1 MDVRERMQ
9 RTLDGYQA
17 GVRVLGVEI
26 EKADPPAQVVDAFR
40 DVQVAEQNADA
51 ARNQAQGYAQQV
63 LAQAEGEAE
72 AFDKVYAQY
81 RLAPEVTRQRL
92 YYETMERVLSQ
103 TDKTIVETDNV
114 TPYLPL
120 PEIRRRRVAA
130 RHHRDRTGGGSNM
143 SNFLQDHR
151 NTVIALAVLV
161 IGFMMSAYVVPEE
174 DQVVIIR
181 TGEPVGTVNT
191 PGGETDA
198 GLYFRVPFIDS
209 VNRIEKRLLDLEMT
223 DEEVLSADQ
232 QRLLVNAY
240 ARFRIT
246 DPVRMV
252 ERAGSTDGVRNAL
265 EPILNSV
272 LRQELGRRTFQAML
286 TAERGSA
293 LANVRTNLDRQA
305 RQYGAEVVDVKI
317 MRTDLP
323 EAPLQSAFRRMDR
336 TANAKGRTIR
346 AGGSMRASSAPRPM
360 PKRTDLCRAFGK
372 DAEFYDF
379 YRAMQSYG
387 ATFSND
393 DNPSESASSCRRTM
407 NICGSSAGGVDGS
420 SNGAG
425 TLFNRHSPAGPTF
438 TRRSRE
444 FHSLVS
450 VLPTAGCLH
459 NMALDEKDV
468 KPVRYA
474 YSVTSALL
482 VGGAA
487 ISLATGYPAGAQV
500 AQNDDSQM
508 ARVVPRAGAPE
519 SFADLTAQLQP
530 AVVNISTRQR
540 IEVSNRQGN
549 PDAGTPFEGLFNR
562 RGGQQQEPQYREGQS
577 LGSGFVIS
585 ADGYVV
591 TNNRVVQPQRARHG

>member
-1 MDVRERMQ
+1 
-9 RTLDGYQA
+9 
-17 GVRVLGVEI
+17 
-26 EKADPPAQVVDAFR
+26 
-40 DVQVAEQNADA
+40 
-51 ARNQAQGYAQQV
+51 
-63 LAQAEGEAE
+63 
-72 AFDKVYAQY
+72 
-81 RLAPEVTRQRL
+81 
-92 YYETMERVLSQ
+92 
-103 TDKTIVETDNV
+103 
-114 TPYLPL
+114 
-120 PEIRRRRVAA
+120 
-130 RHHRDRTGGGSNM
+130 M

-209 VNRIEKRLLDLEMT
+209 VNRIEKHLLDLEMT

-323 EAPLQSAFRRMDR
+323 GAPLQSAFRRMESDR
-336 TANAKGRTIR
+336 EREARTIR
-346 AGGSMRASSAPRPM
+346 AGGSRDARIIRAEADAESARIYAE
-360 PKRTDLCRAFGK
+360 AFGK

-379 YRAMQSYG
+379 YRAMQSYD

-393 DNPSESASSCRRTM
+393 ENPSESSIILSPDNEYLRQFRGRR
-407 NICGSSAGGVDGS
+407 
-420 SNGAG
+420 
-425 TLFNRHSPAGPTF
+425 
-438 TRRSRE
+438 
-444 FHSLVS
+444 
-450 VLPTAGCLH
+450 
-459 NMALDEKDV
+459 
-468 KPVRYA
+468 
-474 YSVTSALL
+474 
-482 VGGAA
+482 
-487 ISLATGYPAGAQV
+487 
-500 AQNDDSQM
+500 
-508 ARVVPRAGAPE
+508 
-519 SFADLTAQLQP
+519 
-530 AVVNISTRQR
+530 
-540 IEVSNRQGN
+540 
-549 PDAGTPFEGLFNR
+549 
-562 RGGQQQEPQYREGQS
+562 
-577 LGSGFVIS
+577 
-585 ADGYVV
+585 
-591 TNNRVVQPQRARHG
+591 

>member
-1 MDVRERMQ
+1 
-9 RTLDGYQA
+9 
-17 GVRVLGVEI
+17 
-26 EKADPPAQVVDAFR
+26 
-40 DVQVAEQNADA
+40 
-51 ARNQAQGYAQQV
+51 
-63 LAQAEGEAE
+63 
-72 AFDKVYAQY
+72 
-81 RLAPEVTRQRL
+81 
-92 YYETMERVLSQ
+92 
-103 TDKTIVETDNV
+103 
-114 TPYLPL
+114 
-120 PEIRRRRVAA
+120 
-130 RHHRDRTGGGSNM
+130 M

-323 EAPLQSAFRRMDR
+323 EAPLQSAFRRMESDR
-336 TANAKGRTIR
+336 EREARTIR
-346 AGGSMRASSAPRPM
+346 AGGSRDARIIRAEADAENARIYAE
-360 PKRTDLCRAFGK
+360 AFGK

-379 YRAMQSYG
+379 YRAMQSYD

-393 DNPSESASSCRRTM
+393 DNPSESSIILSPDNEYLRQFRGRR
-407 NICGSSAGGVDGS
+407 
-420 SNGAG
+420 
-425 TLFNRHSPAGPTF
+425 
-438 TRRSRE
+438 
-444 FHSLVS
+444 
-450 VLPTAGCLH
+450 
-459 NMALDEKDV
+459 
-468 KPVRYA
+468 
-474 YSVTSALL
+474 
-482 VGGAA
+482 
-487 ISLATGYPAGAQV
+487 
-500 AQNDDSQM
+500 
-508 ARVVPRAGAPE
+508 
-519 SFADLTAQLQP
+519 
-530 AVVNISTRQR
+530 
-540 IEVSNRQGN
+540 
-549 PDAGTPFEGLFNR
+549 
-562 RGGQQQEPQYREGQS
+562 
-577 LGSGFVIS
+577 
-585 ADGYVV
+585 
-591 TNNRVVQPQRARHG
+591 

>member
-1 MDVRERMQ
+1 
-9 RTLDGYQA
+9 
-17 GVRVLGVEI
+17 
-26 EKADPPAQVVDAFR
+26 
-40 DVQVAEQNADA
+40 
-51 ARNQAQGYAQQV
+51 
-63 LAQAEGEAE
+63 
-72 AFDKVYAQY
+72 
-81 RLAPEVTRQRL
+81 
-92 YYETMERVLSQ
+92 
-103 TDKTIVETDNV
+103 
-114 TPYLPL
+114 
-120 PEIRRRRVAA
+120 
-130 RHHRDRTGGGSNM
+130 M

-323 EAPLQSAFRRMDR
+323 EAPLQSAFRRMESDR
-336 TANAKGRTIR
+336 EREARTIR
-346 AGGSMRASSAPRPM
+346 AGGSRDARIIRAEADAESARIYAEA
-360 PKRTDLCRAFGK
+360 LGK

-379 YRAMQSYG
+379 YRAMQSYD
-387 ATFSND
+387 ATFSNE
-393 DNPSESASSCRRTM
+393 DNPSESSIILSPDNEYLRQFRGRR
-407 NICGSSAGGVDGS
+407 
-420 SNGAG
+420 
-425 TLFNRHSPAGPTF
+425 
-438 TRRSRE
+438 
-444 FHSLVS
+444 
-450 VLPTAGCLH
+450 
-459 NMALDEKDV
+459 
-468 KPVRYA
+468 
-474 YSVTSALL
+474 
-482 VGGAA
+482 
-487 ISLATGYPAGAQV
+487 
-500 AQNDDSQM
+500 
-508 ARVVPRAGAPE
+508 
-519 SFADLTAQLQP
+519 
-530 AVVNISTRQR
+530 
-540 IEVSNRQGN
+540 
-549 PDAGTPFEGLFNR
+549 
-562 RGGQQQEPQYREGQS
+562 
-577 LGSGFVIS
+577 
-585 ADGYVV
+585 
-591 TNNRVVQPQRARHG
+591 